1 MGIVDRDTV
10 DTRFLIATY
19 IASGTLNVDSFSNS
33 LPLLCPA
40 VVFFFFFFFFFVVV
54 CVFVVFVVVALFV
67 ISVIVVFVVAVLVVT
82 TCALRGSFIG

>member
-40 VVFFFFFFFFFVVV
+40 VVFFFFVVV